1 MSVAHGGSTLTTD
14 FKGHLIR
21 LVIASIISAIVIA
34 VGMRYYPDM
43 AAQDHGPALITLM
56 ILGCAVA
63 FFFTEA
69 IPLAVTAM
77 LIPVAM
83 IMTGVVAPK
92 AAFSGL
98 ANETVILFGG
108 MFIVGGALFAT
119 GVAKAM
125 GDFVV
130 KISQGSQHIMMI
142 GMMVVTA
149 TLSSVLSNTSTVA
162 VLLPVCVAIA
172 DSGKF
177 SRAKLLLPVAMLASA
192 GGMISQVGTP
202 PNGTVQATLTQA
214 GFQGFGFFEYAWIGV
229 PVSLALIIF
238 IALIGHKFLP
248 NKVATSADIQADEIE
263 VLEVKKLKTDKA
275 ILTVIIMTVTIIVMF
290 LELIPAHAAA
300 VAGAMACII
309 GGCIDEDEAY
319 QSIDWVTIFLFAG
332 TLSLASA
339 MASTGAGAMIA
350 SYIIDLMAGNT
361 NPIFLMTILFV
372 VAAGLTQFM
381 SNTAAAALLC
391 PIGLSIAQQIGADP
405 RAMVL
410 AIGIA
415 CSAAYCTPM
424 ATPPNTLVLGPCK
437 LNFIDYVK
445 FGLPLLVIT
454 YILVVLIVPQV
465 WPLFPA
471 S

>member
-1 MSVAHGGSTLTTD
+1 MTAAQGGITLTPEL
-14 FKGHLIR
+14 KNRLIR
-21 LVIASIISAIVIA
+21 LAIATIISAVVVA
-34 VGMRYYPDM
+34 VGMHYYPQM
-43 AAQDHGPALITLM
+43 AAAEHGPALITIM

-77 LIPVAM
+77 LIPVVM
-83 IMTGVVAPK
+83 ILTGVTAPK

-130 KISQGSQHIMMI
+130 KISRGSQHVMMI

-214 GFQGFGFFEYAWIGV
+214 GFHGFGFFEYAWIGV
-229 PVSLALIIF
+229 PVSLVLVIF
-238 IALIGHKFLP
+238 IAVIGHKLLP
-248 NKVATSADIQADEIE
+248 DRIAGAQDVQLDDIE
-263 VLEVKKLKTDKA
+263 VLEVKKLKKDKA
-275 ILTVIIMTVTIIVMF
+275 ILTVIIMTVTIVVMF
-290 LELIPAHAAA
+290 LEIIPAHAAA

-309 GGCIDEDEAY
+309 CGCIDEEEAY
-319 QSIDWVTIFLFAG
+319 HSIDWVTIFLFAG

-350 SYIIDLMAGNT
+350 GYIIELMAGNT
-361 NPIFLMTILFV
+361 NPIFLMTVLFI

-391 PIGLSIAQQIGADP
+391 PIGLSIAQEIGADP

-437 LNFIDYVK
+437 LSFTDYVK
-445 FGLPLLVIT
+445 FGLPLLIIT